1 MTIID
6 LEKTRLLK
14 EYKKELSLFNKVCD
28 LVEQPIFNAFNQHL
42 EIKEIELKEHQSHCL
57 KCKSIVSSSLF
68 CGKCF
73 TWWEGIELSEFKS
86 YDEYLKDNLTRAKK

>member
-1 MTIID
+1 MTIIN
-6 LEKTRLLK
+6 LETAKLLK

-42 EIKEIELKEHQSHCL
+42 EQKEIELKEHQLHCL
-57 KCKSIVSSSLF
+57 KCKSIVSPSLF

-86 YDEYLKDNLTRAKK
+86 YDEYLKDNLKRAK